1 VARRKDHTREGL
13 RALIVDAASRHM
25 ADVGL
30 SRFSSR
36 QVAKDIGYSVGT
48 IYNVFENLDRLLIA
62 VNTRT
67 FVTWADDVQ
76 TALAARDEDAI
87 ETLVMSYFAFARTNR
102 NLWRAVYAHGIPEGM
117 ELDASDHETRGRL
130 TSLIGERISMLL
142 PGRDRDSLASLTRS
156 MIAIVH
162 GHCSMEDD
170 GAYRLMGSEDAPR
183 DALARIREVVAQN
196 TNPNLPSE
204 NG

>member
-1 VARRKDHTREGL
+1 MARRIDHTREGL
-13 RALIVDAASRHM
+13 RALIIDSASRHM
-25 ADVGL
+25 AEVGL

-48 IYNVFENLDRLLIA
+48 IYNVFDNLDRLLIA

-67 FVTWADDVQ
+67 FVLWAADVER
-76 TALAARDEDAI
+76 ALASGGGDRL
-87 ETLVMSYFAFARTNR
+87 ETLVMSYFAFARTHR
-102 NLWRAVYAHGIPEGM
+102 NLWRAIYAHGIPQDM
-117 ELDASDHETRGRL
+117 ELEPADHETRGRL
-130 TSLIGERISMLL
+130 TSLIGGQVSLLL
-142 PGRDRDSLASLTRS
+142 PERDAGSVASLTRS

-170 GAYRLMGSEDAPR
+170 GAYGLMGSQDAPY
-183 DALARIREVVAQN
+183 DALTRIREVVAQN
-196 TNPNLPSE
+196 ANHKPHSE